1 MGKSLKQHTIAG
13 MVWSSIGKFGTLGIS
28 FLSNIILARILMP
41 EDFGMIGM
49 LYIFLAISQTF
60 INGGLGTA
68 LVQRKEPTHIDYS
81 TVFYWNLSFAIF
93 FVIILYFTSPLIAQ
107 FYRMAE
113 LKNILRVQSIIL
125 IINSFSL
132 VPATYLQKNLRFK
145 ELSVRNIIAAL
156 IGMIAAV
163 SMAYSGF
170 GVWSLVYSNLLAGV
184 ASVILLWRM
193 SSWRPTWEFSF
204 ESLKSLFSF
213 GGLILLS
220 TLVETIY
227 VNIQGLIIGKAFSAT
242 KLGYYTQAKKLEEV
256 PSASLSSIVNE
267 VSFPVFSKLQDD
279 RQILKRG
286 VQKSIKSVVYLNFPL
301 MVLLIVIAHPLFILL
316 YTAKWETSVPYFQIL
331 CLGSMLYTLN
341 TVNTNVI
348 KSLGKGNIYFILQ
361 FSKRLIGVV
370 CILLSVRFGIEA
382 MLWTIMA
389 MQYVFFF
396 VNAVVNGKLIGYG
409 LWEQIK
415 DVIGSYLLAAVAGV
429 VVYFALHGTPLNEYL
444 IMIMQIILFA
454 LIYFGASA
462 LLKME
467 GFLTYKEI
475 IMNVVRS
482 KFKKFKK
489 HGNTLD

>member
-1 MGKSLKQHTIAG
+1 MSKSLKQHTITG

-28 FLSNIILARILMP
+28 FLSNIILARILYP
-41 EDFGMIGM
+41 QDFGMIGM
-49 LYIFLAISQTF
+49 LYIFIAISQTF
-60 INGGLGTA
+60 INGGLGSA
-68 LVQRKEPTHIDYS
+68 LIQRKEPTHIDYS
-81 TVFYWNLSFAIF
+81 TVFYWNLFFAVF
-93 FVIILYFTSPLIAQ
+93 FILILYFTSPLIAG
-107 FYRMAE
+107 FYEMDE

-145 ELSVRNIIAAL
+145 ELSIRNIISAL
-156 IGMIAAV
+156 VGLLAAV
-163 SMAYSGF
+163 SLAYAGF
-170 GVWSLVYSNLLAGV
+170 GVWSLVYSTLFAGV
-184 ASVILLWRM
+184 TNVILLWKM

-204 ESLKSLFSF
+204 ESLKNLFSF

-220 TLVETIY
+220 ALVETIY

-242 KLGYYTQAKKLEEV
+242 KLGYYTQARKLEEV

-279 RQILKRG
+279 RQTLKRG

-301 MVLLIVIAHPLFILL
+301 MALLIVIAHPLFILL
-316 YTAKWETSVPYFQIL
+316 YTSKWEPAVPYFRIL

-361 FSKRLIGVV
+361 FSKRLVGVV

-389 MQYVFFF
+389 LQYVFFL
-396 VNAVVNGKLIGYG
+396 VNSAVNGKLIGYG
-409 LWEQIK
+409 FWKQIK
-415 DVIGSYLLAAVAGV
+415 DVIGSYLLTAVAGIV
-429 VVYFALHGTPLNEYL
+429 AYFALHATPLNENL
-444 IMIMQIILFA
+444 IMIIQIIIFS
-454 LIYFGASA
+454 LIYIGASA
-462 LLKME
+462 WFKME
-467 GFLTYKEI
+467 GYLTYKEI
-475 IMNVVRS
+475 LINVVKS
-482 KFKKFKK
+482 KFKKV
-489 HGNTLD
+489 

>member
-1 MGKSLKQHTIAG
+1 

-28 FLSNIILARILMP
+28 FLSNIILARILYP
-41 EDFGMIGM
+41 QDFGMIGM
-49 LYIFLAISQTF
+49 LYIFIAISQTF
-60 INGGLGTA
+60 INGGLGSA
-68 LVQRKEPTHIDYS
+68 LIQRKEPTHIDYS
-81 TVFYWNLSFAIF
+81 TVFYWNLFFAVF
-93 FVIILYFTSPLIAQ
+93 FILILYFTSPLIAG
-107 FYRMAE
+107 FYEMDE

-145 ELSVRNIIAAL
+145 ELSIRNIISAL
-156 IGMIAAV
+156 VGLLAAV
-163 SMAYSGF
+163 SLAYADF
-170 GVWSLVYSNLLAGV
+170 GVWSLVYSTLLAGV
-184 ASVILLWRM
+184 TNVILLWKM

-204 ESLKSLFSF
+204 ESLKNLFSF

-220 TLVETIY
+220 ALVETIY

-242 KLGYYTQAKKLEEV
+242 KLGYYTQARKLEEV

-279 RQILKRG
+279 RQTLKRG

-316 YTAKWETSVPYFQIL
+316 YTSKWEPAVPYFQIL

-361 FSKRLIGVV
+361 FSKRLVGVI

-389 MQYVFFF
+389 LQYVFFL
-396 VNAVVNGKLIGYG
+396 VNSVVNGKLIGYG
-409 LWEQIK
+409 FWEQVK
-415 DVIGSYLLAAVAGV
+415 DVIGSYLLTAVAGV
-429 VVYFALHGTPLNEYL
+429 VAYFALHATPLNENL
-444 IMIMQIILFA
+444 IMIIQIIIFS
-454 LIYFGASA
+454 LIYIGASA
-462 LLKME
+462 LFEME
-467 GFLTYKEI
+467 GYLTYKEI
-475 IMNVVRS
+475 LINVVKS
-482 KFKKFKK
+482 KFKKV
-489 HGNTLD
+489 